1 MAEIELY
8 PELTIELTP
17 DGSLIIPEKIMA
29 EIILETPGCE
39 LWYNEKTA
47 CIGLRLLRNEKSP
60 PQSIIRSPG
69 EQGGVKGNI
78 VADEFLNKVGF
89 QLPSSIKKLSF
100 RYFKKHQLL
109 EVQLK
114 SLKTQPS
121 EATKGFLDNYP
132 GLDD

>member
-1 MAEIELY
+1 VAEIELY

-29 EIILETPGCE
+29 EIVLETPGCE

-47 CIGLRLLRNEKSP
+47 CIGLKLLRNEKSP
-60 PQSIIRSPG
+60 SQSIVRSPG
-69 EQGGVKGNI
+69 EQDGVKGNI
-78 VADEFLNKVGF
+78 VAGAFLKKVGF
-89 QLPSSIKKLSF
+89 QLPSSIKELSF

-109 EVQLK
+109 EVQLE
-114 SLKTQPS
+114 SLKTQPP
-121 EATKGFLDNYP
+121 EAAKVFLDDYP